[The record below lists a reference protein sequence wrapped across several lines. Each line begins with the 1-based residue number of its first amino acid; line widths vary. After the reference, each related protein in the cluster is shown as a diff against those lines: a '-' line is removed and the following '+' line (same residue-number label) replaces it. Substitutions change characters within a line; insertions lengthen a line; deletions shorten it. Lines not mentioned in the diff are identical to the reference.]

1 MSFTSRIRASVSFSG
16 SVSVSIATG
25 LAYYITAYVEFS
37 EWARKVRRYSGV
49 VKRLSNLLVWW
60 NELSDTEKALVANVN
75 RLVGETEG
83 LIDAELLFKAVDW
96 MQRDQLQI
104 F

>member
-1 MSFTSRIRASVSFSG
+1 MLACAER
-16 SVSVSIATG
+16 IATARG
-25 LAYYITAYVEFS
+25 AGGTDEVDEQQQRAARAASAHLASLLGADAHAVDFMMASATLSSLARVTS
-37 EWARKVRRYSGV
+37 EEGW
-49 VKRLSNLLVWW
+49 
-60 NELSDTEKALVANVN
+60 D